1 MKNWNQEEWSGKV
14 RQDAG
19 EIGHTADSEEEKKA
33 REKAVYY
40 LQFSGKT
47 ESELRRK
54 LAEQGFSPASV
65 DSAVEY
71 VKAHRYLDDEDYV
84 RRFVEKNGRK
94 KSRRQM
100 EYELSGKGIAK
111 EVLSK
116 VFEDVQIDEKEQ
128 ILAILEKRNYPRGE
142 DSREQRQ
149 KIFGYL
155 ARKGFSGDDI
165 TAALIQFAR
174 KTTD

>member
-1 MKNWNQEEWSGKV
+1 MKIWNQEEWTGNV
-14 RQDAG
+14 RSEAG
-19 EIGHTADSEEEKKA
+19 ENGNAADPEEEKKA

-47 ESELRRK
+47 ESELRKK
-54 LAEQGFSPASV
+54 LAEQEFSPASV
-65 DSAVEY
+65 NSAIEY
-71 VKAHRYLDDEDYV
+71 VKVHRYLDDEDYA
-84 RRFVEKNGRK
+84 RRFVEKNSRK

-100 EYELSGKGIAK
+100 EYELSGKGISK
-111 EVLSK
+111 EILSG
-116 VFEDVQIDEKEQ
+116 VFEDAQIDEKEQ

-142 DSREQRQ
+142 AGPEQRQ

-155 ARKGFSGDDI
+155 ARKGFSSDDI
-165 TAALIQFAR
+165 SAALIQFAR